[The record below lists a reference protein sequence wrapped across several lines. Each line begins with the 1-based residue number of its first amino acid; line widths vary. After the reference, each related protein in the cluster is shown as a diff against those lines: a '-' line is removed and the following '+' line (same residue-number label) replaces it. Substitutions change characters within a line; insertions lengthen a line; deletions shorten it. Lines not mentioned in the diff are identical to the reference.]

1 MSGSNK
7 KITHTLLEIFS
18 FICFSFT
25 QLFHYVSFNDKMLS
39 RNEHFGNK
47 EYLSIMF
54 FQNDS
59 VQTLH
64 SSLTQKMSVVVF

>member
-1 MSGSNK
+1 MFPLMIK
-7 KITHTLLEIFS
+7 F
-18 FICFSFT
+18 FP
-25 QLFHYVSFNDKMLS
+25 

-47 EYLSIMF
+47 EYLSKMF

-64 SSLTQKMSVVVF
+64 SSLTQKMSAVVF